1 MIETPTGK
9 KFYTDYEKG
18 YQQGRVEVIEKII
31 EHFKPCNDCGIC
43 LEDDMDYFAKN
54 CEADTQITYSELVEY
69 LKQLKESED
78 KND

>member
-18 YQQGRVEVIEKII
+18 YQQGRAEVIEKIT

-43 LEDDMDYFAKN
+43 LEEDRDYFAKK
-54 CEADTQITYSELVEY
+54 CEMDTQISYTELVED
-69 LKQLKESED
+69 LKRIKESEEV
-78 KND
+78 